1 MKHLKSSFGAAIV
14 VTMDLAFKH
23 SYETHIISQKKGIV
37 IQLARVKFM
46 GIGFLQG
53 IVK

>member
-23 SYETHIISQKKGIV
+23 SFETQFQGRKKGIL
-37 IQLARVKFM
+37 IQLARVKSM
-46 GIGFLQG
+46 VIGFLEI